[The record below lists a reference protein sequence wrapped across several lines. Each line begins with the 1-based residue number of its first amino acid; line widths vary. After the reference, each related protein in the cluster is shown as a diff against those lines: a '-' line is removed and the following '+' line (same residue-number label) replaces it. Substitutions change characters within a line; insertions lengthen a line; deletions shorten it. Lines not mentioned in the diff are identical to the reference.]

1 MQNSASI
8 WQIEVARYW
17 QMGEF
22 AKVAVLYEQAIEQE
36 PNKLSHYWYL
46 GLAYILLDNQDAAQT
61 TWFYVL
67 SQGSETEQS
76 QWLVELLRFLDEQAV
91 AQAQQNYFTNS
102 YLIRHSI
109 RALDSTDIN
118 NLLHLINLAVY
129 INQFEPKCL
138 EVWQVLECLRATSPS
153 AVNTYLLQE
162 TLHYVMHFIDLPTIE
177 FARLSLNY
185 IELTHLSVDIYT
197 DLVKKVGS
205 DMGCPSLALD
215 LLQTC
220 LVQQPYNL
228 DLLYLLPRFQLKMQD
243 YKAAVASANQVE
255 QLCQDPIQKA
265 LGTSLLLN
273 TMISAGCWQNL
284 IPVVLRHQQNIDQL
298 ATLPHIP
305 FDIGLLQSLMTHTG
319 NLAYIQNN
327 IAQNRHYQNLVAE
340 LLAKYLPNSAIIP
353 HLLSDSPIDYIQKG
367 KIKIG
372 YIGGSFSR
380 HSVSWLNR
388 WLFAHHNHQDFEIHI
403 YAFGHV
409 SSDPFF
415 QTWFQPHVDAV
426 HEFDDDLAA
435 VITKIRQDRIQILV
449 DLDSYTLDYTCT
461 VMATKPAPVQ
471 VTWLGADASGLKA
484 IDYYLADDYTL
495 PENAQNYYQEKIWRL
510 SPTYIAVDHFEVGEQ
525 TLTRSAL
532 NIPLDVTVY
541 FSSQTIFKR
550 NPEIV
555 RLQLEIIKQVPNS
568 YFLIKG
574 LGDPEMVRTYF
585 TEVAQE
591 VGVNPTRLRF
601 LENTVTEAEHR
612 ANLQIADVIL
622 DTYPY
627 SGATTTL
634 EALWVGVPIV
644 TRVGE
649 TFSSRNSYAFLMNV
663 GVTEGIA
670 WSAEEYVEWGVR
682 FGSDAV
688 MRQQVV
694 NKLHQSRQTSPL
706 WDARQFT
713 QEMEN
718 AYLQMWQQYVD
729 GSQSAKSK

>member
-1 MQNSASI
+1 
-8 WQIEVARYW
+8 
-17 QMGEF
+17 
-22 AKVAVLYEQAIEQE
+22 
-36 PNKLSHYWYL
+36 
-46 GLAYILLDNQDAAQT
+46 
-61 TWFYVL
+61 
-67 SQGSETEQS
+67 
-76 QWLVELLRFLDEQAV
+76 
-91 AQAQQNYFTNS
+91 
-102 YLIRHSI
+102 
-109 RALDSTDIN
+109 
-118 NLLHLINLAVY
+118 
-129 INQFEPKCL
+129 
-138 EVWQVLECLRATSPS
+138 
-153 AVNTYLLQE
+153 
-162 TLHYVMHFIDLPTIE
+162 
-177 FARLSLNY
+177 
-185 IELTHLSVDIYT
+185 
-197 DLVKKVGS
+197 
-205 DMGCPSLALD
+205 
-215 LLQTC
+215 
-220 LVQQPYNL
+220 
-228 DLLYLLPRFQLKMQD
+228 
-243 YKAAVASANQVE
+243 
-255 QLCQDPIQKA
+255 
-265 LGTSLLLN
+265 
-273 TMISAGCWQNL
+273 
-284 IPVVLRHQQNIDQL
+284 
-298 ATLPHIP
+298 
-305 FDIGLLQSLMTHTG
+305 
-319 NLAYIQNN
+319 
-327 IAQNRHYQNLVAE
+327 
-340 LLAKYLPNSAIIP
+340 
-353 HLLSDSPIDYIQKG
+353 
-367 KIKIG
+367 
-372 YIGGSFSR
+372 
-380 HSVSWLNR
+380 
-388 WLFAHHNHQDFEIHI
+388 
-403 YAFGHV
+403 
-409 SSDPFF
+409 
-415 QTWFQPHVDAV
+415 
-426 HEFDDDLAA
+426 
-435 VITKIRQDRIQILV
+435 
-449 DLDSYTLDYTCT
+449 
-461 VMATKPAPVQ
+461 
-471 VTWLGADASGLKA
+471 
-484 IDYYLADDYTL
+484 
-495 PENAQNYYQEKIWRL
+495 
-510 SPTYIAVDHFEVGEQ
+510 
-525 TLTRSAL
+525 
-532 NIPLDVTVY
+532 VTVY